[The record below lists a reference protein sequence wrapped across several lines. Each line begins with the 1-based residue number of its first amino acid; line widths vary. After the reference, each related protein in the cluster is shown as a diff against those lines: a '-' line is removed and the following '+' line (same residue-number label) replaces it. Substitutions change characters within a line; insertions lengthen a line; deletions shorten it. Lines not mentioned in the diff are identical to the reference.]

1 MDILKIKNLNLK
13 IREKEILKNV
23 SLEIKEGEVIGL
35 IGESGSG
42 KTIFT
47 KYILGILPLA
57 AQYTQETFEVV
68 PKVGAIFQNAFTS
81 LNPTMKI
88 GKQLQHLYISHYGTK
103 KDWKEKIEKLLED
116 VLDTLVERLCLVTIK
131 GLYSD
136 IYRDSLLESLKFR
149 SYQAYTCGL
158 EDTEIYRRYQEM
170 IYLIEK
176 MDEE

>member
-1 MDILKIKNLNLK
+1 MKILKIKNLNLR
-13 IREKEILKNV
+13 IHEKEILKNI
-23 SLEIKEGEVIGL
+23 SCEIEEGEIIGL

-88 GKQLQHLYISHYGTK
+88 GKQLKHLMFLTMGHK
-103 KDWKEKIEKLLED
+103 KIGKRK
-116 VLDTLVERLCLVTIK
+116 
-131 GLYSD
+131 
-136 IYRDSLLESLKFR
+136 
-149 SYQAYTCGL
+149 
-158 EDTEIYRRYQEM
+158 
-170 IYLIEK
+170 
-176 MDEE
+176 

>member
-57 AQYTQETFEVV
+57 AQYTQECFEVV

-88 GKQLQHLYISHYGTK
+88 GKQLKHLYISHYRTQ
-103 KDWKEKIEKLLED
+103 KDWKDKIGREIGRASCR
-116 VLDTLVERLCLVTIK
+116 ERV
-131 GLYSD
+131 
-136 IYRDSLLESLKFR
+136 
-149 SYQAYTCGL
+149 
-158 EDTEIYRRYQEM
+158 
-170 IYLIEK
+170 
-176 MDEE
+176 